1 MNTIVIQ
8 SKSKN
13 NLKLLSELAKKIGE
27 RVTMLSKEQIEDIA
41 LGSYM
46 KKTRTGK
53 NVSSDLVMKKL
64 QSIK

>member
-27 RVTMLSKEQIEDIA
+27 RVTVLSEEQIEDIA

-46 KKTRTGK
+46 KKIRTGK